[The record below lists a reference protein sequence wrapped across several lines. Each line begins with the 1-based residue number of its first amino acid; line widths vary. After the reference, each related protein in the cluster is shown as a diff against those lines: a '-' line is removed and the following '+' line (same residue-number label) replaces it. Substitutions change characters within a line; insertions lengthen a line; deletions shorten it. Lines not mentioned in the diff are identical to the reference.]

1 MEVENT
7 DKTIL
12 RRLEIIQ
19 AFADRQRPAQV
30 VIRFTNG
37 TATVTTPGEAMDA
50 FRARGQSGEIVGFS
64 SDNSTFGPW
73 AQLLTILLHPRAN
86 REVSDFE

>member
-1 MEVENT
+1 MNSA
-7 DKTIL
+7 IF
-12 RRLEIIQ
+12 RRLALLQHI
-19 AFADRQRPAQV
+19 ADKNKPAQV

-37 TATVTTPGEAMDA
+37 TATVTTPGGALDA

-73 AQLLTILLHPRAN
+73 AQLLTVLLHPAPN
-86 REVSDFE
+86 RRIEDFE

>member
-30 VIRFTNG
+30 VIHFTNG

-64 SDNSTFGPW
+64 SDNSTFAPW
-73 AQLLTILLHPRAN
+73 AQLLTVLLHPAPDR
-86 REVSDFE
+86 RIEDFV

>member
-1 MEVENT
+1 MNSAIFRKLALLQHIA
-7 DKTIL
+7 DKNK
-12 RRLEIIQ
+12 
-19 AFADRQRPAQV
+19 PAQV

-64 SDNSTFGPW
+64 SDNSTFAQW
-73 AQLLTILLHPRAN
+73 AQLLTVLLHPRAN

>member
-1 MEVENT
+1 VIKLNSS
-7 DKTIL
+7 IL
-12 RRLEIIQ
+12 RRLALLQHI
-19 AFADRQRPAQV
+19 ADKNKPAQV

-37 TATVTTPGEAMDA
+37 IATVTTPGEAMDA

-64 SDNSTFGPW
+64 SDDSTFGPW
-73 AQLLTILLHPRAN
+73 AALLTVLLHPRAN

>member
-12 RRLEIIQ
+12 RRLALLQ
-19 AFADRQRPAQV
+19 QVTNANRPAQV

-37 TATVTTPGEAMDA
+37 TATVTTPGGALDA
-50 FRARGQSGEIVGFS
+50 FRARGQSGEIAGFS

-73 AQLLTILLHPRAN
+73 AQLLTGLLHPVPDR
-86 REVSDFE
+86 RIEDFE